1 MNRPYGWRQLINDDL
16 PHKQK
21 GHTTMTDAVAL
32 IRKRL
37 SSLSDAAKRIG
48 SYILAD
54 PQKVTG
60 MTLKELS
67 RELSVSEGSII
78 NFTSRLGFDG
88 YTSMKLAIARSLAT
102 GERLYYAPA
111 EPTDSAKEVM
121 RKVRDNT
128 ADALRATCES
138 VTDRELSEAAKL
150 LMGAKKRIE
159 VYGIGSSA
167 MIAEDAA
174 FRFMKLGLPAS
185 AVRDSYIGG
194 VSALMLDTDCVALA
208 VSYTGRTRDL
218 IKTMSIAKEKGA
230 KTMCITCYA
239 DSPLAELC
247 DISLIAVSGEAVVN
261 KLATVSRI
269 AQLMLVDTLCEYIS
283 SRRSD
288 DSARQQSEIIDAWGD
303 YWIDGQN
310 HE

>member
-1 MNRPYGWRQLINDDL
+1 
-16 PHKQK
+16 
-21 GHTTMTDAVAL
+21 MTDAVT
-32 IRKRL
+32 IIQKRL
-37 SSLSDAAKRIG
+37 SSLTEAGKRIG
-48 SYILAD
+48 LFILED
-54 PQKVTG
+54 PQRVTG
-60 MTLKELS
+60 MTMRQLAGEL
-67 RELSVSEGSII
+67 LVSEGSIV
-78 NFTSRLGFDG
+78 NFAARMGFDG
-88 YTSMKLAIARSLAT
+88 YTAMKLAIARSPVVSKKPH
-102 GERLYYAPA
+102 YAQA
-111 EPTDSAKEVM
+111 EPEDSAKEVM
-121 RKVRDNT
+121 LKVRDNT

-138 VTDRELSEAAKL
+138 VSDSELCDAAAM
-150 LMGAKKRIE
+150 LMGAGKRIE

-194 VSALMLDTDCVALA
+194 VSALMLDADCVALA

-218 IKTMSIAKEKGA
+218 IKTMTIAKEKGA
-230 KTMCITCYA
+230 STMCITCFA

-269 AQLMLVDTLCEYIS
+269 AQLMLVDTLCEYIA

-303 YWIDGQN
+303 YWIN
-310 HE
+310 EEKKT